1 MKTWNA
7 LVAGTW
13 TATKNRMVVINPY
26 TGKPF
31 AEVCL
36 AGPREIET
44 AIAKATKAFETTR
57 KLTGYERSQALRHI
71 TEGIRTWRE
80 EFAKSITL
88 ESGKPIKDSL
98 AEVDRAISTFTIGT
112 EEAKRI
118 PGEYLP
124 VDITP
129 ATGNKR
135 AVVGRF
141 PIGPVAGITPFN
153 FPLNLVAHKIAPAL
167 AAGNP
172 ILLKP
177 ASKTPLTALKLG
189 QLILE
194 SGWPKEA
201 ISILPSR
208 SADAQQL
215 VTDERI
221 KLFSFTGSA
230 DNGWKLKSIAGK
242 KKVVLELGGNAA
254 AIIDEDA
261 DLDWAVQRCA
271 WGGYYYSGQNCI
283 HVQRIL
289 CHEKVFDRFVK
300 GFIGRVKKF
309 KLGDPL
315 KPDTDMS
322 VMIDEENTRR
332 INAWVG
338 DALAKGGKLLYRGR
352 APEGMAAPMVLTQV
366 PEVCDISCKEAF
378 GPVVLID
385 RFTAFEEALQRV
397 NDSAFG
403 LQAGVFTKNIT
414 KAWNAFETLDV
425 GGVIINDV
433 PTFRVDNMP
442 YGGIKDSGLGREGV
456 KYAIDD
462 MTEPRVMVVHLA

>member
-1 MKTWNA
+1 MKTWKA
-7 LVAGTW
+7 LIAGTW
-13 TATKNRMVVINPY
+13 KETSTKVPVINPY
-26 TGKPF
+26 TNKPF
-31 AEVCL
+31 AKVCF
-36 AGPREIET
+36 ASPADIET
-44 AIAKATKAFETTR
+44 AIAKAVKAFEITK
-57 KLTGYERSQALRHI
+57 KLTSYERSQALHSI
-71 TEGIRTWRE
+71 AEGIRAQRE
-80 EFAKSITL
+80 EFAKLLTL
-88 ESGKPIKDSL
+88 ETAKPLKHSL
-98 AEVDRAISTFTIGT
+98 AEVDRAINTFTIAA

-129 ATGNKR
+129 LSGSKR

-177 ASKTPLTALKLG
+177 ASKTPLSALKLG
-189 QLILE
+189 ELIVE

-201 ISILPSR
+201 ISILPSK
-208 SADAQQL
+208 SADAQKL
-215 VTDERI
+215 VTDDRI

-254 AIIDEDA
+254 AVIDDSA
-261 DLDWAVQRCA
+261 DLERAIERCA

-289 CHEKVFDRFVK
+289 CHARIFDEFVR
-300 GFIGRVKKF
+300 GFIARVRKF
-309 KLGDPL
+309 KLGDPF
-315 KPDTDMS
+315 KPDTEMS

-332 INAWVG
+332 IEAWVD
-338 DALAKGGKLLYRGR
+338 DALAKGGRLLYRGS
-352 APEGMAAPMVLTQV
+352 APKGMAAPMVLTRV
-366 PEVCDISCKEAF
+366 PPACDISCKEAF

-385 RFTAFEEALQRV
+385 PFEDFDEALERV
-397 NDSAFG
+397 NDSVFG
-403 LQAGVFTKNIT
+403 LQAGVFTKDIN
-414 KAWNAFETLDV
+414 KAWKAFEALDV

-442 YGGIKDSGLGREGV
+442 YGGIKDSGFGREGV
-456 KYAIDD
+456 KYAIED
-462 MTEPRVMVVHLA
+462 MTELKVMVVHL